1 MKDRWRLTNDGWR
14 GYDRCYS
21 RYLKGCLKGNDKNC
35 RLFDYKTRYKSV
47 KERNIRKW
55 LLKNI
60 DDEKKTLITRFA
72 YETSIDEFYESEKKK
87 KNESIHAND
96 SSLSARLITQLS
108 LRENL
113 IGVASCFGC
122 TCTSLRILKH
132 HCVTVA
138 SAFNWNRDS

>member
-1 MKDRWRLTNDGWR
+1 MDEEGMIDVILDIWRDAWKGTIR
-14 GYDRCYS
+14 IVV
-21 RYLKGCLKGNDKNC
+21 YLITK
-35 RLFDYKTRYKSV
+35 RVT

-60 DDEKKTLITRFA
+60 DDEKRNINNTIW
-72 YETSIDEFYESEKKK
+72 YETSIEEFYESGKK

>member
-1 MKDRWRLTNDGWR
+1 MMDEEGMIDVILDIWRDAWKGTIR
-14 GYDRCYS
+14 IVV
-21 RYLKGCLKGNDKNC
+21 YLITK
-35 RLFDYKTRYKSV
+35 RVT
-47 KERNIRKW
+47 KERNRKW

-60 DDEKKTLITRFA
+60 DDEKRNINNTICIWNINRRILRKWKK
-72 YETSIDEFYESEKKK
+72 KKK

>member
-1 MKDRWRLTNDGWR
+1 M
-14 GYDRCYS
+14 
-21 RYLKGCLKGNDKNC
+21 
-35 RLFDYKTRYKSV
+35 
-47 KERNIRKW
+47 
-55 LLKNI
+55 KNI

-72 YETSIDEFYESEKKK
+72 YETSIDEFYESEKK

-122 TCTSLRILKH
+122 TSLRILKH

-138 SAFNWNRDS
+138 SAFN

>member
-1 MKDRWRLTNDGWR
+1 MLFSIFEGMLERER
-14 GYDRCYS
+14 
-21 RYLKGCLKGNDKNC
+21 

-87 KNESIHAND
+87 KMSRFTRMIHRYPHA
-96 SSLSARLITQLS
+96 
-108 LRENL
+108 
-113 IGVASCFGC
+113 
-122 TCTSLRILKH
+122 
-132 HCVTVA
+132 
-138 SAFNWNRDS
+138 

>member
-1 MKDRWRLTNDGWR
+1 M
-14 GYDRCYS
+14 
-21 RYLKGCLKGNDKNC
+21 
-35 RLFDYKTRYKSV
+35 
-47 KERNIRKW
+47 
-55 LLKNI
+55 KNI

-138 SAFNWNRDS
+138 SAFN